1 MAVTPSSM
9 LPLGTPLPDFALVDA
24 VSGQTVSSAALTGKV
39 AVVAFICNH
48 CPFVVHIKPALSEFG
63 RYCKERSVPLLAI
76 SANDVT
82 THPMDGPA
90 AMAEDARREGY
101 VFPYLF
107 DESQR
112 VARAFDARCTPE
124 FYVFDVSGKLA
135 YRGQFDDARPSRPTP
150 VTGADVRAAVA
161 ALLEGKLPEQDQK
174 PGVGCNIKWKPGMAP
189 A

>member
-9 LPLGTPLPDFALVDA
+9 LPLGTPLPDFTLVDT
-24 VSGQTVSSAALTGKV
+24 VSGQTLSSVSLTGSV

-48 CPFVVHIKPALSEFG
+48 CPFVVHIKAGLSEFG
-63 RYCKERSVPLLAI
+63 DYCKKRGVPLVAI

-90 AMAEDARREGY
+90 AMAEDARRHGY
-101 VFPYLF
+101 SFPYLF
-107 DESQR
+107 DESQS

-124 FYVFDVSGKLA
+124 FYVFDAAGKLA
-135 YRGQFDDARPSRPTP
+135 YRGQFDDARPNRPTP
-150 VTGADVRAAVA
+150 VTGADVRAAVD
-161 ALLEGKLPEQDQK
+161 ALLAGEAPKADQK
-174 PGVGCNIKWKPGMAP
+174 PSVGCNIKWKPGLAP

>member
-9 LPLGTPLPDFALVDA
+9 LPLGTPLPYFALVDV
-24 VSGQTVSSAALTGKV
+24 VSGQTVSSASLAGSV

-48 CPFVVHIKPALSEFG
+48 CPFVVHIKPALSDFG
-63 RYCKERSVPLLAI
+63 RYCKERGVPLLAI

-90 AMAEDARREGY
+90 AMGEDARRQGY

-112 VARAFDARCTPE
+112 VARDYGAEVTPDVFVFDAGGLLRWRGAPDADYNDASLGAAWLREALDAVLAGEEPDPATRDVKGCT
-124 FYVFDVSGKLA
+124 
-135 YRGQFDDARPSRPTP
+135 
-150 VTGADVRAAVA
+150 
-161 ALLEGKLPEQDQK
+161 
-174 PGVGCNIKWKPGMAP
+174 IKWR
-189 A
+189 